1 MKTFA
6 PADKNQ
12 RSAAQRVA
20 CAIGLKSAKILVEA
34 DRLICF
40 SETLL
45 EGDAVPMAALIT
57 MEFLDAGSGA
67 SKLTLTD
74 EITSFV
80 GPEGREGHRTFFSL
94 ALDNLQRML
103 AG

>member
-1 MKTFA
+1 
-6 PADKNQ
+6 
-12 RSAAQRVA
+12 
-20 CAIGLKSAKILVEA
+20 
-34 DRLICF
+34 
-40 SETLL
+40 
-45 EGDAVPMAALIT
+45 MAALIT